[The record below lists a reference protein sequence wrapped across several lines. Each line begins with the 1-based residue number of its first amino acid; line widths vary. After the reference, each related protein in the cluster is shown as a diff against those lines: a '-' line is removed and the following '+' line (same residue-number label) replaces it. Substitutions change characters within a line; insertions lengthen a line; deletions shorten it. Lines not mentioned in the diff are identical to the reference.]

1 MQPARAETATVS
13 IVVPAF
19 NEANHVDALSAL
31 MREIAMSEPS
41 LSFELVVVDDG
52 STDGTAQA
60 LVSSLPRC
68 YDLQVVQLSRNFGSH
83 AAISAGFQR
92 AVGDCAIVLGAD
104 GQEPASLVSDM
115 LREWRDGYQV
125 VWGIRRSRARQGLL
139 RDAASRLF
147 SSLFARYTA
156 LETYPTEGPSGVLV
170 DRAVLQHLN
179 AMPELNRNVLALVA
193 WLGYQQ
199 ASVHYDQ
206 QHRQHGTSSWTT
218 KKMIKLAVD
227 SFIQFS
233 SAPLRF
239 CTFAGMGAALLGALY
254 ALILIIR
261 EVQGVSTP
269 SGWPTLLVV
278 VLLLGGTQLLVIG
291 VLGEYLW
298 RAVEESRRRPLFVV
312 KEHIR
317 SSRQE
322 SRGYGR

>member
-13 IVVPAF
+13 VVVPAF
-19 NEANHVDALSAL
+19 NEANHVDSLTAL
-31 MREIAMSEPS
+31 MREIAAAETT
-41 LSFELVVVDDG
+41 LRFELVVVDDG

-60 LVSSLPRC
+60 LVRSSPES
-68 YDLQVVQLSRNFGSH
+68 YDLQVVELSRNFGSH

-92 AVGDCAIVLGAD
+92 CIGDCAIVLGAD
-104 GQEPASLVSDM
+104 GQEPASLVSD
-115 LREWRDGYQV
+115 LIHKWRDGYQV
-125 VWGIRRSRARQGLL
+125 VWGIRRSRARKGL
-139 RDAASRLF
+139 RDIASRLF

-170 DRAVLQHLN
+170 DGAVLGHLN
-179 AMPELNRNVLALVA
+179 AMGELNRNVLALVA

-199 ASVHYDQ
+199 TSVHYDQ
-206 QHRQHGTSSWTT
+206 LSRQHGRSKWTT
-218 KKMIKLAVD
+218 KKMVKLAVD
-227 SFIQFS
+227 SLIQFS

-254 ALILIIR
+254 ALLLVVR
-261 EVQGVSTP
+261 ELQGVSTP

-298 RAVEESRRRPLFVV
+298 RAVEESRRRPLYVV
-312 KEHIR
+312 KDHFR

-322 SRGYGR
+322 SGGPQR